1 MKSKKPSSYD
11 AQELQIQRQSANF
24 LELLTRRGVLE
35 DPQIDNDRVRK
46 AKKETAQKA
55 YHNTQVLLGQY
66 RLIIWALS
74 CAPGEIAQELR
85 VPVQNIDSLATRL
98 DLELSMEN
106 RRIESRVSAMMKTR
120 FLIDRIHEALSVL
133 QKKPGNGDKLYAV
146 IYATYID
153 PVQRK
158 HDELLKHLSLTSR
171 TYYRLRREALTI
183 LSIRL
188 WSAPSGDID
197 TWLEVLTLLQDL

>member
-106 RRIESRVSAMMKTR
+106 RRIEK
-120 FLIDRIHEALSVL
+120 
-133 QKKPGNGDKLYAV
+133 
-146 IYATYID
+146 
-153 PVQRK
+153 
-158 HDELLKHLSLTSR
+158 
-171 TYYRLRREALTI
+171 
-183 LSIRL
+183 
-188 WSAPSGDID
+188 
-197 TWLEVLTLLQDL
+197 